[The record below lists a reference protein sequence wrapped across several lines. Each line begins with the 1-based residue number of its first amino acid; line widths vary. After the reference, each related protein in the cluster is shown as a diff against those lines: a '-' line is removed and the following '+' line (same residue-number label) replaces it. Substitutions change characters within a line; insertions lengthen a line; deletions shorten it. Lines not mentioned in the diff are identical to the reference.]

1 MTPMLSCVTLPDAMT
16 QVVEAVRG
24 AFTAPSFTTFTE
36 LLDGMLRAT
45 GEHTVTGMWIAAGLA
60 GRRHWARGHRF
71 FAQARW
77 EPDTLGLLLARLVVS
92 LFAPAG
98 PLTVVVDDTLFP
110 RYGKKVHGAAW
121 QHDGSAK
128 GRDGIGYGT
137 CFVICGLAVDVP
149 FMDRKVHLPLLFRL
163 HVPKQQQTKTEAAR
177 TMVGLLARAFP
188 ERRIDVVAD
197 AAYRGKAWQSLPGSA
212 TFTTRLAANAVLYA
226 RAPQP
231 DPTATR
237 KRGHPVWRGPRLGSL
252 AQIAADATWHSASV
266 TTYGT
271 ATTIQ
276 YTVIDALWWGS
287 LHRTAV
293 RVVLTRGQDSK
304 KTFDFALVSTDLA
317 AGALDLV
324 IRYSWRWPIEQTIKD
339 CKLLL
344 GTGDARNRM
353 RRAVERTV
361 PFQMLCLT
369 ILFCWYQQNDAKTDL
384 AARRAQRPWY
394 PAKTRVS
401 VDDMLIAYRRA
412 RINLIRP
419 AQTAP
424 TQTPDPALNSG
435 LAVAA

>member
-1 MTPMLSCVTLPDAMT
+1 MLSCLTLPDAMT

-36 LLDGMLRAT
+36 LLDGILRAT

-60 GRRHWARGHRF
+60 ERRHWARGHRF
-71 FAQARW
+71 FAQAKW
-77 EPDTLGLLLARLVVS
+77 DPDTLGLLLARLVVS
-92 LFAPAG
+92 LFAPTGA
-98 PLTVVVDDTLFP
+98 LTVVVDDTLFP
-110 RYGKKVHGAAW
+110 RFGKKIHGAAW

-128 GRDGIGYGT
+128 GRDGIGYGN
-137 CFVICGLAVDVP
+137 CFVICGLALDVA

-163 HVPKQQQTKTEAAR
+163 HVPKQEQTKTAAAR
-177 TMVGLLARAFP
+177 AMVGLLARAFP
-188 ERRIDVVAD
+188 GRRIDVVAD
-197 AAYRGKAWQSLPGSA
+197 AAYRGKAWQDLPTSVS
-212 TFTTRLAANAVLYA
+212 FTTRLAANAVLYA
-226 RAPQP
+226 PP
-231 DPTATR
+231 PELDPAAKP
-237 KRGHPVWRGPRLGSL
+237 KRGHPVWRGPKLGAL

-271 ATTIQ
+271 AKTVQ
-276 YTVIDALWWGS
+276 YAVIDALWWGS
-287 LHRTAV
+287 LHRVPV
-293 RVVLTRGQDSK
+293 RVVLTRDQDSNK
-304 KTFDFALVSTDLA
+304 AFDFALVSTDLA
-317 AGALDLV
+317 VSALDLV

-344 GTGDARNRM
+344 GAGDARNRV

-419 AQTAP
+419 AQP
-424 TQTPDPALNSG
+424 TLKQTPDPALTSG